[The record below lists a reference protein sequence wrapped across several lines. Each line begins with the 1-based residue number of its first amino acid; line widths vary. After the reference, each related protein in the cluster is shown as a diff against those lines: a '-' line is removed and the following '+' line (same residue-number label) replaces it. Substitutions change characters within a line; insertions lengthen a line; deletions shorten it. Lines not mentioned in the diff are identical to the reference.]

1 MSLALFAL
9 IVVIAW
15 LAAPSHVHAQ
25 EQGQPIAIEGRV
37 VNATPGG
44 GTVEGVAVMLHL
56 ESVSSHTHFEALTD
70 EQGRFRIENIS
81 YEPMTIYGV
90 SALYQGGL
98 YGTDLDL
105 SAGAPPPLELT
116 VFDATSDESVFAASS
131 ASALYAWADQ
141 ETRTVS
147 TLEIVNLVNRS
158 DRAYVPDPARPMSMV
173 RFGLPPGARN
183 LAVESRLPGADFIQV
198 DRGFAL
204 VASVP
209 PGAHEI
215 SYTYQFPYTGA
226 GVRFDKSFNYGAGT
240 FRAMAPF
247 EVMGLSSE
255 QLGGPSSVTIGEREW
270 QLLEAN
276 GIAPGTLIS
285 LQLDGLPQPSFWQRA
300 KSDLGAIRF
309 EYVAPVAL
317 VMLMAG
323 VVAFAFWR
331 RRRQQVPATVNRLAS
346 DEEMAAQEGQV
357 IRRMLR
363 ELEDSYRAGG
373 VAEDDYRRRRR
384 VLTSRLASISRS

>member
-1 MSLALFAL
+1 M
-9 IVVIAW
+9 
-15 LAAPSHVHAQ
+15 PSHVHAQ

-37 VNATPGG
+37 VNATPDGG
-44 GTVEGVAVMLHL
+44 QVEGVPVTLHL
-56 ESVSSHTHFEALTD
+56 ESVTSHTHVEALTD

-81 YEPMTIYGV
+81 YDPMTIYGV
-90 SALYQGGL
+90 SALYEGGL

-105 SAGAPPPLELT
+105 SAGAPPPLEVT
-116 VFDATSDESVFAASS
+116 VFDATSDESVLAASS
-131 ASALYAWADQ
+131 ASVLYAWADQ

-147 TLEIVNLVNRS
+147 TLEIVSLVNRS
-158 DRAYVPDPARPMSMV
+158 ERAYIPDPNRPMSMV

-183 LAVESRLPGADFIQV
+183 LGVESRLPGADFIQV

-204 VASVP
+204 VASIP
-209 PGAHEI
+209 PGEHEI
-215 SYTYQFPYTGA
+215 SYTYQFPYIGA
-226 GVRFDKSFNYGAGT
+226 RIRFDKSFNYGAGT

-247 EVMGLSSE
+247 EVMGLSSD
-255 QLGGPSSVTIGEREW
+255 QLGEPSSVTIGEREW

-276 GIAPGTLIS
+276 GVAPGALIS
-285 LQLDGLPQPSFWQRA
+285 LQLDGLPEPSLWQRV

-331 RRRQQVPATVNRLAS
+331 RRKRQVPATVNGLAS
-346 DEEMAAQEGQV
+346 EEAVAAQEGEV
-357 IRRMLR
+357 IRQMMQD
-363 ELEDSYRAGG
+363 LEDSYRDGG
-373 VAEDDYRRRRR
+373 VAEGDYHRRRR
-384 VLTSRLASISRS
+384 VLHRRLVSVSRR